1 MEESECVVS
10 GGDGRVTRLSTLLR
24 QVQIPS
30 IAVLLQSN
38 ANLYYNSF
46 ST

>member
-30 IAVLLQSN
+30 IAVRRMGVARETN
-38 ANLYYNSF
+38 
-46 ST
+46 TVTH